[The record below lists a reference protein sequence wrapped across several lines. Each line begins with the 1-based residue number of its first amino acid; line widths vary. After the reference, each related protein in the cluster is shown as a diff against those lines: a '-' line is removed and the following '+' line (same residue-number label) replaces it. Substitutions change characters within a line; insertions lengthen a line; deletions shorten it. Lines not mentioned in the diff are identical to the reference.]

1 MNDRILGWQ
10 IMQHDL
16 IGCRLYQ
23 LLQPDLFGLSD
34 ITDLTESE
42 QITDEF
48 VHIAGAI
55 DHKNL

>member
-34 ITDLTESE
+34 ITDLT
-42 QITDEF
+42 
-48 VHIAGAI
+48 G
-55 DHKNL
+55 K